1 MLSQKIKAL
10 VMEVVRM
17 STNFDDQ
24 LENIFSEDIEIPKSI
39 IDKKEMAF
47 TEIRSMAKKNKVSQ
61 KRKIVSAVAAMFIV
75 GSTFIA
81 TDAFATIGDKTISAI
96 KTIFFKDEGVQKAI
110 DNGLVQDLGNANIV
124 KDKDIEIGVTDITYD
139 SSKLALSL
147 DIKFDDKSLLNNLQE
162 IEFDMNLKD
171 NNGRYLIK
179 SSTENLNEEQQK
191 SLKQLKADFD
201 SNKVVNKE
209 TGEIKYNL
217 VLNSMEPISGIDDV
231 TLDIKAVRLL
241 ASINDKLQENI
252 FSEAESKLEEYEVF
266 NYKQRNLRLYNLIE
280 GKWQTSITLDE
291 KLKAGKEVLYVP
303 EGLNGETIRV
313 TKAELLP
320 TCMYVTF
327 EFDSDFKGEDRKK
340 IINKIDH
347 ATLVDDNGNIYNS
360 TLKGYFTVGDN
371 DNLLKVKSFE
381 ITSFDYDGNF
391 KVILNDFNGENK
403 EITLIKK
410 SK

>member
-1 MLSQKIKAL
+1 MLSHKMKAL

-17 STNFDDQ
+17 STNFDSQ
-24 LENIFSEDIEIPKSI
+24 LEKTFSEDIEIPKSI
-39 IDKKEMAF
+39 IDKKEKAF
-47 TEIRSMAKKNKVSQ
+47 TEIRSMAKKDKVSQ
-61 KRKIVSAVAAMFIV
+61 KRKIISAVAAMFII

-81 TDAFATIGDKTISAI
+81 TDAFATIGGKTISAI

-110 DNGLVQDLGNANIV
+110 DNGLVQNLSNANIV
-124 KDKDIEIGVTDITYD
+124 KNKGIEIGVTDITYD

-191 SLKQLKADFD
+191 TLKQLKADFD
-201 SNKVVNKE
+201 SNKVINKE

-217 VLNSMEPISGIDDV
+217 VLNSMEPISGIDNV
-231 TLDIKAVRLL
+231 NLDIKAVRLL
-241 ASINDKLQENI
+241 ASTNDNLQENI
-252 FSEAESKLEEYEVF
+252 FSEAESKIEEYEKY

-280 GKWQTSITLDE
+280 GKWQTSITLD
-291 KLKAGKEVLYVP
+291 KKFKDGKEVLYVP
-303 EGLNGETIRV
+303 EGLNGETIKV

-320 TCMYVTF
+320 TCMYVTL

-340 IINKIDH
+340 IINKIDQ
-347 ATLVDDNGNIYNS
+347 ATLVDDNGNVHNS
-360 TLKGYFTVGDN
+360 TLKGYFTGD
-371 DNLLKVKSFE
+371 DNGHLLKVKSFE

-391 KVILNDFNGENK
+391 KVILNDFNSENK
-403 EITLIKK
+403 VINLIKK